1 MCLSF
6 FQSEQIG
13 YGDGNGQRFINL
25 MSKCNNLPNCV
36 VFEFSDYNYEK
47 AINEPFNFGDSFV
60 LMPVMTQSPSRLAP
74 YHPIVQRRLEE
85 RSFDIV
91 FFGLITSRRKFL
103 TEKSFTY
110 LRSHP
115 QKIHIIEQVPAK
127 ELQRMA
133 DAYMNAKICLVAH
146 SYSEKSGGEYHRL
159 SEMVGFGCIPLMERF
174 ADKIGMERYEKCG
187 GVVFSDKK
195 NLFEIAIDIIA
206 KIDKG
211 VYGSRTKYLDWW
223 NTGIKWESILT
234 IMYE

>member
-1 MCLSF
+1 MRLS

-13 YGDGNGQRFINL
+13 FGDGNGEHFINA
-25 MSKCNNLPNCV
+25 MNTCNNLPNCV
-36 VFEFSDYNYEK
+36 VFEFSDYNYKK
-47 AINEPFNFGDSFV
+47 AINQPFNFGDSFV

-91 FFGLITSRRKFL
+91 FLGLITRRRKFL

-115 QKIHIIEQVPAK
+115 KRIHIIENVRPNESQM
-127 ELQRMA
+127 MA

-146 SYSEKSGGEYHRL
+146 SYSDESGGEYHRL
-159 SEMVGFGCIPLMERF
+159 SEIAGFGCTPIMERF
-174 ADKIGMERYEKCG
+174 ADKIGIERYEKCG
-187 GVVFSDKK
+187 GVVFSGKED
-195 NLFEIAIDIIA
+195 LFETAIDIIA
-206 KIDKG
+206 KIDQG

-223 NTGIKWESILT
+223 STGIKWESILT
-234 IMYE
+234 SMYE